1 MKITVDEKN
10 FLCSYTIA
18 DAYGEFEMP
27 DEYVETLVALIR
39 EKGTTD
45 IDELGVYTSHT
56 AIYELLREEIN
67 SIRYDSAC
75 DHEMREAIFNAEC
88 EWDVDTDELIDYCRQ
103 NCGFT
108 DSYFDEEDEEDLGF
122 DDDDDDGDFGEEAYA
137 EAQREREEEFRDRFW
152 AWYRHYVATAPYEDI
167 SDLFYELYD
176 TECECDFGFG
186 YDTDPF
192 IPQQIIDLANFK
204 KK

>member
-18 DAYGEFEMP
+18 DAHGEFEMA
-27 DEYVETLVALIR
+27 DADVETLVALIR

-45 IDELGVYTSHT
+45 IDELGIEQSHP
-56 AIYELLREEIN
+56 AIYEQLNEEIDLM
-67 SIRYDSAC
+67 RYYSARN
-75 DHEMREAIFNAEC
+75 HWMRESIFND
-88 EWDVDTDELIDYCRQ
+88 EWDVDTDELIDYCKRY
-103 NCGFT
+103 CGFK
-108 DSYFDEEDEEDLGF
+108 DSYFDDEDVDFDEDEDF
-122 DDDDDDGDFGEEAYA
+122 DQEAYDK
-137 EAQREREEEFRDRFW
+137 AQREKEEEFYDRFW
-152 AWYRHYVATAPYEDI
+152 TWYHHYVDTAPYEDI

-192 IPQQIIDLANFK
+192 IPQQIIDMAGVEE
-204 KK
+204 